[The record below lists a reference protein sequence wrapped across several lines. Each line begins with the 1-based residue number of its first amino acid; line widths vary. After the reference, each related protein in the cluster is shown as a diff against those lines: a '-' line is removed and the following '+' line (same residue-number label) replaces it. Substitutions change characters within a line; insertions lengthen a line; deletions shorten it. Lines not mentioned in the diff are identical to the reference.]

1 MVEVKSL
8 MFAAAWGTP
17 FLSGANLD
25 ATLGCVEP
33 PSDAD
38 GKVGEVDMLI
48 LGAGPSSVATCS
60 PSRSILDYRS

>member
-17 FLSGANLD
+17 FLFGANLD
-25 ATLGCVEP
+25 VTSVEP
-33 PSDAD
+33 LSDGD

-60 PSRSILDYRS
+60 PSRSILDHMS